1 MCDVKRFVKIMRL
14 RKLLFPCCLW
24 LVSYC
29 MPAAVSAQAGKRP
42 PNYLFIAVDDLND
55 WIGALGGHPQAKTP
69 NIDRLA
75 KRGVLFA
82 NAHTQA
88 PLCNPSRA
96 SLLSGLRPSTTGL
109 YTLLPGVRDVPA
121 LKHVVMLPNYLEQH
135 GYATFSTG
143 KIYHDRSLKP
153 EELSAEIQESGT
165 TGPLVFPPQKFV
177 NTPDPMNLMD
187 WGVFPEHDED
197 QADWKIAE
205 DAIRYLRKADP
216 NKPFFLGVGFRS
228 PHVPCFASQ
237 KWFDL
242 YPPDSLIMPPVK
254 ADDRADVPEFAWYLH
269 WKLPEP
275 RLSWLQVNQQWRP
288 LVRSY
293 LAAISFMDSQV
304 GRVLNALDEAEFA
317 RNTIAILWSDNG
329 WHLGEKGI
337 TGKTSLWERSTRV
350 PLIFAGPGINTG
362 GRSEQPVELLDLYPT
377 MIELA
382 GLPARPGLEGHSLVK
397 LLRNPQTTSR
407 WPAIT
412 THNQNNH
419 AVRSEHWRY
428 IRYANG
434 SEELYDHRNDPNEWT
449 NVAHEKRYA
458 NVVREHAR
466 WLPKTNLPP
475 VAGSAVRLLVKQD
488 GVWMWEGKPIRAEE
502 KEP

>member
-1 MCDVKRFVKIMRL
+1 MRL
-14 RKLLFPCCLW
+14 GKWVIPCCIW
-24 LVSYC
+24 LVSLWVTV
-29 MPAAVSAQAGKRP
+29 AVSAPTSKRRL
-42 PNYLFIAVDDLND
+42 NYLFIAADDLND
-55 WIGALGGHPQAKTP
+55 WIGVLGGHPQAQTP

-75 KRGVLFA
+75 KRGILFA

-109 YTLLPGVRDVPA
+109 YTLLPGVRDVPK
-121 LKHVVMLPNYLEQH
+121 LKNEVMLPKYLEQH
-135 GYATFSTG
+135 GYATYAIG
-143 KIYHDRSLKP
+143 KIYHDGSLKP
-153 EELSAEIQESGT
+153 EERANEIQGWGT
-165 TGPLVFPPQKFV
+165 EGTPSFPPQKLV
-177 NTPDPMNLMD
+177 NTPDSMKLMD

-197 QADWKIAE
+197 HGDWHIAE
-205 DAIRYLRKADP
+205 DAIQYLKKADP
-216 NKPFFLGVGFRS
+216 TKPFFLGVGFRS

-242 YPPDSLIMPPVK
+242 YPLDSLIMPLVK
-254 ADDRADVPEFAWYLH
+254 EDDRADVPEFAWYLH

-275 RLSWLQVNQQWRP
+275 RLSWLKANQQWQP

-293 LAAISFMDSQV
+293 LAAVSFLDNQV
-304 GRVLNALDEAEFA
+304 GRVLDALDATEFA
-317 RNTIAILWSDNG
+317 QNTIVILWSDHG

-337 TGKTSLWERSTRV
+337 TGKNSLWERSTRV
-350 PLIFAGPGINTG
+350 PLILAGPGIETG
-362 GRSEQPVELLDLYPT
+362 GRSERPVELLDLYPT
-377 MIELA
+377 MVELS
-382 GLPARPGLEGHSLVK
+382 GLPARPQLEGHSLVK
-397 LLRNPQTTSR
+397 LLRNPQEAWL

-419 AVRSEHWRY
+419 AVRSEQWRY
-428 IRYANG
+428 IRYADG

-449 NVAHEKRYA
+449 NLARVKGYA
-458 NVVREHAR
+458 NVIREHGR

-475 VAGSAVRLLVKQD
+475 VAGSAIRLLVKQN
-488 GVWMWEGKPIRAEE
+488 GEWMWEGKPIRAEE

>member
-1 MCDVKRFVKIMRL
+1 VT
-14 RKLLFPCCLW
+14 
-24 LVSYC
+24 
-29 MPAAVSAQAGKRP
+29 AAVSAPTDKRP

-55 WIGALGGHPQAKTP
+55 WVGVLRGHPQAKTP

-109 YTLLPGVRDVPA
+109 YTLQPGVRAVPA
-121 LKHVVMLPNYLEQH
+121 LKHQVMLPKYLEQH

-143 KIYHDRSLKP
+143 KLYHDRSLTP
-153 EELSAEIQESGT
+153 EELTAEIQELGT
-165 TGPLVFPPQKFV
+165 SGPLIFPPKKFV

-187 WGVFPEHDED
+187 WGEFPEHDED
-197 QADWKIAE
+197 QADWKIAD
-205 DAIRYLRKADP
+205 DAIRYLKKATP
-216 NKPFFLGVGFRS
+216 AKPFFLAVGFRS
-228 PHVPCFASQ
+228 PHVPCYAS
-237 KWFDL
+237 KEWFDL
-242 YPPDSLIMPPVK
+242 YPPDSLVMPAVK
-254 ADDRADVPEFAWYLH
+254 TDDRADVPEFAWYLH

-275 RLSWLQVNQQWRP
+275 RLSWLQANQQWRP

-293 LAAISFMDSQV
+293 LAAVSFVDSQV
-304 GRVLNALDEAEFA
+304 GRVLDALDKADFA
-317 RNTIAILWSDNG
+317 HNTIVVLWSDHG

-350 PLIFAGPGINTG
+350 PLILAGPGINAG

-377 MIELA
+377 LVELSR
-382 GLPARPGLEGHSLVK
+382 LPARRGLEGHSLVK
-397 LLRNPQTTSR
+397 LLRNPQAAWR

-428 IRYANG
+428 IRYADG
-434 SEELYDHRNDPNEWT
+434 SEELYDHRNDPNEWR
-449 NVAHEKRYA
+449 NLAREKEYA
-458 NVVREHAR
+458 KVIREHAR

-475 VAGSAVRLLVKQD
+475 VASSAIRLLDKQN